1 MQLRLLN
8 IQPQFSMAS
17 EEYTK
22 ELFFCLF
29 WQNHFYHLWDII
41 CFCVHVSATSKVSPM
56 HRYFFSPITCHH
68 MPIDY
73 VTFTNWISLS
83 LLLHP
88 YVLCYC
94 FCSHVST
101 IKPWRHYNF
110 WMDSWSSIA
119 QYTFLL
125 WAHSCAFCAWWNYS
139 LSFRL
144 TFRRQLLQI
153 FPPIYGYP
161 ELVLESWSCMNK
173 PCDSC

>member
-1 MQLRLLN
+1 MSIILFQLAN
-8 IQPQFSMAS
+8 AIEIVEYSATIQYGKWRIYQGA
-17 EEYTK
+17 
-22 ELFFCLF
+22 LFFF

-41 CFCVHVSATSKVSPM
+41 CFRVRVSATSKVSPM

-68 MPIDY
+68 MPVDY

-94 FCSHVST
+94 LCSHVST
-101 IKPWRHYNF
+101 IKPRRHYNF

-119 QYTFLL
+119 QYTLLL
-125 WAHSCAFCAWWNYS
+125 WADSCAFCAWWNYS

-153 FPPIYGYP
+153 FP
-161 ELVLESWSCMNK
+161 LFMDTLN
-173 PCDSC
+173 